1 MYVLGRTYV
10 PGIAFIPSMM
20 EGSNLLFYLVAKD
33 SHHNCIHEGNC
44 FFCFFF
50 LMKVACWKKIAL
62 HNIEKWYK
70 II

>member
-50 LMKVACWKKIAL
+50 LMKVAC
-62 HNIEKWYK
+62 
-70 II
+70 